1 MTQRSVAMSGKDK
14 RLQRILAGNGRNVS
28 FEDFIFALH
37 SAGFREDRQ
46 NASSH
51 RILKDADGR
60 IMNVQPSKDGDAKP
74 YQIRQLQTMMKE
86 RDEK

>member
-1 MTQRSVAMSGKDK
+1 MTQCCVAMSGKDK
-14 RLQRILAGNGRNVS
+14 RIQKILGGNGRNVS
-28 FEDFIFALH
+28 FEDLISALH
-37 SAGFREDRQ
+37 SAGFREERQ

-74 YQIRQLQTMMKE
+74 YQIRQLQTIMRE
-86 RDEK
+86 RGEK

>member
-1 MTQRSVAMSGKDK
+1 MTQCSDAMSGKDK
-14 RLQRILAGNGRNVS
+14 RIQKILGGNGRNVS

-37 SAGFREDRQ
+37 SAGFREERQ

-74 YQIRQLQTMMKE
+74 YQIRQLQTIMRE
-86 RDEK
+86 RGEK